1 MKNSSKSL
9 GVPYFNGLKFH
20 RVIDNFMIQ
29 GGCPNGNGM
38 GDPGYKFQD
47 EFHPELKHDKAFRG
61 FINGKFWA

>member
-9 GVPYFNGLKFH
+9 SAYCGLKFH

-29 GGCPNGNGM
+29 EWICPNGNGM

-47 EFHPELKHDKAFRG
+47 EFHPDLKL
-61 FINGKFWA
+61 